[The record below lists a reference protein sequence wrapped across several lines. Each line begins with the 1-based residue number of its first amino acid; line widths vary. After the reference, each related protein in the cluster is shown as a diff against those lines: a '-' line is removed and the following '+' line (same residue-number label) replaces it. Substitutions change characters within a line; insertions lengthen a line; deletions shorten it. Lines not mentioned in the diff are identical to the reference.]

1 MNCITFLFLDDML
14 DRQCSSSELNSET
27 SVPNSSGESPAP
39 GSHNAT
45 NSMKRPIPAQR
56 SASTKLSK
64 ELLKSCE
71 SATLKSYNPNRKL
84 KRNRNSWWVFSRC
97 FFEPFLLIL
106 SFFRSSLNVAEK
118 TEGGDQ
124 NCDQMCHIY
133 CDYFTSSTY

>member
-1 MNCITFLFLDDML
+1 ML

-39 GSHNAT
+39 AAHAT

-71 SATLKSYNPNRKL
+71 NATLKSYNPNRKL
-84 KRNRNSWWVFSRC
+84 KRNRNSW
-97 FFEPFLLIL
+97 
-106 SFFRSSLNVAEK
+106 
-118 TEGGDQ
+118 
-124 NCDQMCHIY
+124 
-133 CDYFTSSTY
+133 

>member
-1 MNCITFLFLDDML
+1 ML

-27 SVPNSSGESPAP
+27 SVANSSGESPAP
-39 GSHNAT
+39 GGPHAT

-84 KRNRNSWWVFSRC
+84 KRNRNSW
-97 FFEPFLLIL
+97 
-106 SFFRSSLNVAEK
+106 
-118 TEGGDQ
+118 
-124 NCDQMCHIY
+124 
-133 CDYFTSSTY
+133 